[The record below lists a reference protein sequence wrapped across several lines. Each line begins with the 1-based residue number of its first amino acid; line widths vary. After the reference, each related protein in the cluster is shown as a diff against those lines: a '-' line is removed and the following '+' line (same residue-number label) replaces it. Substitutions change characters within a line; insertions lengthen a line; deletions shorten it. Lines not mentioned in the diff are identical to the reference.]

1 MSKMTIGFVPIARPT
16 FDVEFAQNMTNRARA
31 RLAEAGFELIETDGL
46 VMSLEDAQAAAAGI
60 SAESPDLLLVFHASF
75 ADSTMM
81 MCLAEWVDCPLLMW
95 AVPEERTGARLRL
108 NSLCGLNLAAHAL
121 TRKGYLYDYIYAL
134 PESDEAIEKIKT
146 VALAASAGKK
156 LQGTQIGRL
165 GENPTGFE
173 TCIPN
178 YDLLKNRLGVT
189 VVQYDLM
196 TFIDQV
202 EQHRSSPGSF
212 VEVAHKL
219 EAQLENYSELD
230 QTATHGTLATFV
242 TLRELAAKDKLS
254 GFAVRCWPEFFTDL
268 GCAACGAMSMMSNDG
283 TPCSCEADVN
293 GTLTQVMLQAISG
306 EAAFGSDIVA
316 VDDERDGLV
325 LWHCGLAPLSMADP
339 ASRPGVT
346 IHSNRK
352 LPLLFQF
359 TLKPGR
365 VTLARLSQAKGGWR
379 LVVGEGEVQRAP
391 GAFSGTTGVVRFE
404 RPAQDVL
411 DTILAEGLEHHV
423 SLTYG
428 DHAGVLYSLA
438 KMLELPVLVL

>member
-254 GFAVRCWPEFFTDL
+254 GFAVRCWPEFFTEM
-268 GCAACGAMSMMSNDG
+268 GCAACGAMSLMNQDQI
-283 TPCSCEADVN
+283 PCGCEADVN
-293 GTLTQVMLQAISG
+293 GTITHLILQWVSG
-306 EAAFGSDIVA
+306 EPAFNSDIVDFDLGENTA
-316 VDDERDGLV
+316 V
-325 LWHCGLAPLSMADP
+325 LWHCGQAPLSMADP
-339 ASRPGVT
+339 ARPVRGT

-352 LPLLFQF
+352 LPLLMEF

-365 VTLARLSQAKGGWR
+365 VTLARLSETAGDFR
-379 LVVGEGEVQRAP
+379 LVIGSGEIITAP
-391 GAFSGTTGVVRFE
+391 PSFSGTSGVIRFD
-404 RPAQDVL
+404 RPAKDVL
-411 DTILAEGLEHHV
+411 DILIREGLEHHV
-423 SLTYG
+423 ALAYG
-428 DHAGVLYSLA
+428 NHVSVLETLA
-438 KMLELPVLVL
+438 RQLDLPILYL

>member
-254 GFAVRCWPEFFTDL
+254 GFAVRCWPEFFTEM
-268 GCAACGAMSMMSNDG
+268 GCAACGAMSLMNQDRI
-283 TPCSCEADVN
+283 PCGCEADVN
-293 GTLTQVMLQAISG
+293 GTITHLILQWVSG
-306 EAAFGSDIVA
+306 EPAFNSDIVDFDLGENTA
-316 VDDERDGLV
+316 V
-325 LWHCGLAPLSMADP
+325 LWHCGQAPLSMADP
-339 ASRPGVT
+339 ARPVRGT

-352 LPLLFQF
+352 LPLLMEF

-365 VTLARLSQAKGGWR
+365 VTLARLSETAGDFR
-379 LVVGEGEVQRAP
+379 LVIGSGEIITAP
-391 GAFSGTTGVVRFE
+391 PSFSGTSGVIRFD
-404 RPAQDVL
+404 RPAKDVL
-411 DTILAEGLEHHV
+411 DILIREGLEHHV
-423 SLTYG
+423 ALAYG
-428 DHAGVLYSLA
+428 NHVSVLETLA
-438 KMLELPVLVL
+438 RQLDLPILYL

>member
-16 FDVEFAQNMTNRARA
+16 FDVEFAQNMTNRAQA
-31 RLAEAGFELIETDGL
+31 HLAEAGFELIETDGL

-75 ADSTMM
+75 ADSAMM

-95 AVPEERTGARLRL
+95 AVPEERTGGRLRL

-146 VALAASAGKK
+146 VALAASVGKK

-196 TFIDQV
+196 TFIDHV

-230 QTATHGTLATFV
+230 QTATHGTLATFI

-254 GFAVRCWPEFFTDL
+254 GFAVRCWPEFFTEM
-268 GCAACGAMSMMSNDG
+268 GCAACGAMSLMNQDQI
-283 TPCSCEADVN
+283 PCGCEADVN
-293 GTLTQVMLQAISG
+293 GTITHLILQWVSG
-306 EAAFGSDIVA
+306 EPAFNSDIVDFDLGENTA
-316 VDDERDGLV
+316 V
-325 LWHCGLAPLSMADP
+325 LWHCGQAPLSMADP
-339 ASRPGVT
+339 ARPVRGT

-352 LPLLFQF
+352 LPLLMEF

-365 VTLARLSQAKGGWR
+365 VTLARLSETAGDFR
-379 LVVGEGEVQRAP
+379 LVIGSGEIITAP
-391 GAFSGTTGVVRFE
+391 PSFSGTSGVIRFD
-404 RPAQDVL
+404 RPAKDVL
-411 DTILAEGLEHHV
+411 DILISEGLEHHV
-423 SLTYG
+423 ALAYG
-428 DHAGVLYSLA
+428 NHVSVLETLA
-438 KMLELPVLVL
+438 RQLDLPILYL

>member
-146 VALAASAGKK
+146 VALAASVGMK

-254 GFAVRCWPEFFTDL
+254 GFAVRCWPEFFTEM
-268 GCAACGAMSMMSNDG
+268 GCAACGAMSLMNQDQI
-283 TPCSCEADVN
+283 PCGCEADVN
-293 GTLTQVMLQAISG
+293 GTITHLILQWVSG
-306 EAAFGSDIVA
+306 EPAFNSDIVDFDLGENTA
-316 VDDERDGLV
+316 V
-325 LWHCGLAPLSMADP
+325 LWHCGQAPLSMADP
-339 ASRPGVT
+339 ARPVRGT

-352 LPLLFQF
+352 LPLLMEF

-365 VTLARLSQAKGGWR
+365 VTLARLSETAGDFR
-379 LVVGEGEVQRAP
+379 LVIGSGEIITAP
-391 GAFSGTTGVVRFE
+391 PSFSGTSGVIRFD
-404 RPAQDVL
+404 RPAKDVL
-411 DTILAEGLEHHV
+411 DILIREGLEHHV
-423 SLTYG
+423 ALAYG
-428 DHAGVLYSLA
+428 NHVSVLETLA
-438 KMLELPVLVL
+438 RQLDLPILYL

>member
-146 VALAASAGKK
+146 VALAASVGMK

-254 GFAVRCWPEFFTDL
+254 GFAVRCWPEFFTEM
-268 GCAACGAMSMMSNDG
+268 GCAACGAMSLMNQDRI
-283 TPCSCEADVN
+283 PCGCEADVN
-293 GTLTQVMLQAISG
+293 GTITHLILQWVSG
-306 EAAFGSDIVA
+306 EPAFNSDIVDFDLGENTA
-316 VDDERDGLV
+316 V
-325 LWHCGLAPLSMADP
+325 LWHCGQAPLSMADP
-339 ASRPGVT
+339 ARPVRGT

-352 LPLLFQF
+352 LPLLMEF

-365 VTLARLSQAKGGWR
+365 VTLARLSETAGDFR
-379 LVVGEGEVQRAP
+379 LVIGSGEIITAP
-391 GAFSGTTGVVRFE
+391 PSFSGTSGVIRFD
-404 RPAQDVL
+404 RPAKDVL
-411 DTILAEGLEHHV
+411 DILIREGLEHHV
-423 SLTYG
+423 ALAYG
-428 DHAGVLYSLA
+428 NHVSVLETLA
-438 KMLELPVLVL
+438 RQLDLPILYL

>member
-16 FDVEFAQNMTNRARA
+16 FDVEFAQNMANRARA

-81 MCLAEWVDCPLLMW
+81 MCLAEWVECPLLMW
-95 AVPEERTGARLRL
+95 AVPEERTGGRLRL

-121 TRKGYLYDYIYAL
+121 TRKGYIYDYIYAL

-146 VALAASAGKK
+146 VALAASVGKR

-196 TFIDQV
+196 TFIDQA

-212 VEVAHKL
+212 VEFAHKL

-242 TLRELAAKDKLS
+242 TLRELAVKDNLS
-254 GFAVRCWPEFFTDL
+254 GFAVRCWPEFFTEM
-268 GCAACGAMSMMSNDG
+268 GCAACGAMSLMNQDQI
-283 TPCSCEADVN
+283 PCGCEADVN
-293 GTLTQVMLQAISG
+293 GTITHLILQWVSG
-306 EAAFGSDIVA
+306 EPAFNSDIVDFDLGENTA
-316 VDDERDGLV
+316 V
-325 LWHCGLAPLSMADP
+325 LWHCGQAPLSMADP
-339 ASRPGVT
+339 ARPVRGT

-352 LPLLFQF
+352 LPLLMEF

-365 VTLARLSQAKGGWR
+365 VTLARLSETAGDFR
-379 LVVGEGEVQRAP
+379 LVIGSGEIITAP
-391 GAFSGTTGVVRFE
+391 PSFSGTSGVIRFDH
-404 RPAQDVL
+404 PAKDVL
-411 DTILAEGLEHHV
+411 DLLICEGLEHHIALAYGNHV
-423 SLTYG
+423 S
-428 DHAGVLYSLA
+428 VLETLA
-438 KMLELPVLVL
+438 RQLDLPILYL